1 MSVQASSRSDQAY
14 EDLRA
19 LLLSGR
25 MEPGTRLTEAGLTTT
40 LGVSRNT
47 VRSVLIRLQQEGYLT
62 GEPNRGVRTRV
73 FSIDEALAVMEARE
87 AIETAL
93 AEKAAERAT
102 DEELAT
108 LAAICDEMSTTD
120 YVESE
125 EQYAHLNRRFHQ
137 QIRDSARQSILA
149 GFADSLVYP
158 LVMRQY
164 RDLTHT
170 SPRQTTLV
178 EHRAILSALQTRNP
192 HAAAAAM
199 RHHIALGRLSL
210 LQQAKRD
217 GAGSGPDEDRGPTTA
232 ASEATT

>member
-1 MSVQASSRSDQAY
+1 MDGQGPSKSSQAY

-19 LLLSGR
+19 LLLSGK
-25 MEPGTRLTEAGLTTT
+25 MEPGRRLTEAELTRTFQ
-40 LGVSRNT
+40 VSRNT
-47 VRSVLIRLQQEGYLT
+47 IRSILVRLEQEGYLT
-62 GEPNRGVRTRV
+62 SAPNRGVRTRL
-73 FSIDEALAVMEARE
+73 FSIEEALAVMEARE
-87 AIETAL
+87 ALETAL

-102 DEELAT
+102 DEELET
-108 LAAICDEMSTTD
+108 LAAICDEMSATD

-137 QIRDSARQSILA
+137 QIRDSARQPILA

-178 EHRAILSALQTRNP
+178 EHRAIVSALQTRNGDV
-192 HAAAAAM
+192 AAAAM
-199 RHHIALGRLSL
+199 RHHIALGRVAL
-210 LQQAKRD
+210 LAHAERER
-217 GAGSGPDEDRGPTTA
+217 ASGPGARAEGDVGL
-232 ASEATT
+232 EAL